1 VYTPKHL
8 AERILTSRSALEG
21 ERKQV
26 TVLFADVKGSTELAA
41 GLDPEALHRIMDSF
55 FAILADGVHR
65 FEGTINQYTGD
76 GVMALFGAPIA
87 HEDHAHRAC
96 YAALHLRQELR
107 RYADQLRLAEGVNF
121 SVRIGLNSGEVV
133 VGKIGD
139 DLRMDYTAQGHTV
152 NLAARMEQ
160 IAEPGRVYLTEHVA
174 ALVPGFFT
182 MRDLG
187 PLEVKGAAA
196 PVRVYE
202 LEGVGALRTR
212 LDLSRARGLS
222 SFVGRQ
228 AETAVLDR
236 AIARVQ
242 GQEGQI
248 VGVVGEAGVGKS
260 RLCYEFI
267 QQCRTRHIKVYEA
280 QAAAHART
288 VPFLMI
294 LQMLRAYFGV
304 TEGDVDEDAR
314 RKITGTVVRLDSAL
328 TDALP
333 ELFDFLGVPDPAH
346 PAAVMDSETRQAHL
360 LTIVSRVLQ
369 AGSTAEPAVFVFED
383 LHWIDGGSETFLERW
398 AEAIPETGILLLLNY
413 RPEYQP
419 PWVQRPGYQQ
429 LPLAP
434 LGRAAIT
441 ELLRALLG
449 TDASVGR
456 LAEQISDR
464 TGGNPFFTEEA
475 VRSLIEAGVLQGG
488 RGAYR
493 LTRSVDEVLIPP
505 TVQAVLAARIDR
517 LAEREKAVLQ
527 TASVIGREFCGRI
540 LDRVAGLGADELG
553 QAVRQLMTSEFVHE
567 TELYPHPEYAFKHPL
582 TQEVA
587 YRSQLGDQRTQ
598 VHAAVARACEDIYRD
613 KVDERAALLAH
624 HWEQAGEVLKAAHWH
639 RRAAERVGL
648 NDNAAALEHWQAVRR
663 LVARL
668 DDSADAEALRLVACV
683 NVMQILPRSA
693 AAEDARG
700 YVAVE
705 ERATIFAEGVAVAE
719 RTGAATSLAR
729 LHASHAMLRMQA
741 GAFDE
746 ASRHAAEAIRIV
758 ERSGDPGPMLGVV
771 GRVIMLHEW
780 TGRVREAQRLAEQ
793 ALARVG
799 NDHTL
804 RASDEYTRLLI
815 SSASILGTM
824 GRLDEA
830 TDVLER
836 AGSLAREHC
845 QVESQGSA
853 LSQRGLIELHRGEV
867 QSALRYLGDAIAIG
881 EKVGSV
887 AVFGPAYTILG
898 MAYVADERWDDAVDV
913 LEIIRERAHLG
924 GRVAFDPVILA
935 CLAEAHCGRGD
946 VDRAMAMVEEAVA
959 LGARLGTWTYECLG
973 QTIRARMLLRT
984 QGIGARDV
992 IEAALTRALDLCQ
1005 RSGASV
1011 YEPRIHIGRGE
1022 LARLAGDWETAERE
1036 LREAHRLLTEMGAP
1050 GAERQLVEHLKE
1062 VVARQGGSTADER

>member
-41 GLDPEALHRIMDSF
+41 GIDPEALHRIMDRF

-96 YAALHLRQELR
+96 YAALHLCQELR
-107 RYADQLRLAEGVNF
+107 GYADQLRLSEGVNF

-133 VGKIGD
+133 VGRIGD

-174 ALVPGFFT
+174 ALVPGFFS

-202 LEGVGALRTR
+202 LEGIGALRTR

-222 SFVGRQ
+222 SFVGRRE
-228 AETAVLDR
+228 ETAVLER
-236 AIARVQ
+236 AIARIQ
-242 GQEGQI
+242 GREGQI

-260 RLCYEFI
+260 RLCFEFI
-267 QQCRTRHIKVYEA
+267 QQCRARNVKVYEA

-294 LQMLRAYFGV
+294 LQMLRAYFGIN
-304 TEGDVDEDAR
+304 EGDVDEDAR
-314 RKITGTVVRLDSAL
+314 RKITGTVVRLDAAL
-328 TDALP
+328 ADALP
-333 ELFDFLGVPDPAH
+333 ELFAFLGVPDPAH
-346 PAAVMDSETRQAHL
+346 PVAVMDSETRRAHL
-360 LTIVSRVLQ
+360 LTIVTRVLQ
-369 AGSTAEPAVFVFED
+369 AGSATEPTVFVFED
-383 LHWIDGGSETFLERW
+383 LHWIDGGSEAFLERW
-398 AEAIPETGILLLLNY
+398 VETIPETGILLLMNY

-419 PWVQRPGYQQ
+419 PWRQRSWYQQ

-449 TDASVGR
+449 ADTSLGG
-456 LAEQISDR
+456 LARQVSER

-475 VRSLIEAGVLQGG
+475 VQSLIEAGVLQGS

-493 LTRSVDEVLIPP
+493 LTRSIDDVIIPP

-517 LAEREKAVLQ
+517 LAERDKAVLQ
-527 TASVIGREFCGRI
+527 TASVIGKEFCGRI
-540 LDRVAGLGADELG
+540 LARVAGLGADDIG
-553 QAVRQLMTSEFVHE
+553 RAVRDLMTSEFVYE
-567 TELYPHPEYAFKHPL
+567 KELYPHAEYAFKHPL

-587 YRSQLGDQRTQ
+587 YRSQLGERRTH
-598 VHAAVARACEDIYRD
+598 VHAAVAQACEDIYGE

-624 HWEQAGEVLKAAHWH
+624 HWEQAGEALKAARWN

-648 NDNAAALEHWQAVRR
+648 SDNAAALEHWQAVRR
-663 LVARL
+663 LVVGL
-668 DDSADAEALRLVACV
+668 DDAAVAEELRLAACV

-693 AAEDARG
+693 AVEGARG
-700 YVAVE
+700 YVDPE
-705 ERATIFAEGVAVAE
+705 ERATIFAEGEALAE
-719 RTGAATSLAR
+719 RRGAAPSLAR
-729 LHASHAMLRMQA
+729 LHASYAMLHMQA

-746 ASRHAAEAIRIV
+746 ASRHAAEAIRIG
-758 ERSGDPGPMLGVV
+758 ERSGDPGLMLGVV
-771 GRVIMLHEW
+771 GRVIILHEW
-780 TGRVREAQRLAEQ
+780 TGRVREAQRLTEQ

-799 NDHTL
+799 DDHAL
-804 RASDEYTRLLI
+804 RGTNEYTRLLI
-815 SSASILGTM
+815 SHASVLGTM
-824 GRLDEA
+824 GRLDDA

-836 AGSLAREHC
+836 AGRLAREHS

-867 QSALRYLGDAIAIG
+867 PAALRYLGDAIEIG
-881 EKVGSV
+881 EKVGSA

-898 MAYVADERWDDAVDV
+898 MAYVADEKWDEAVQA
-913 LEIIRERAHLG
+913 LETIRDRAHLG

-946 VDRAMAMVEEAVA
+946 VERAMAMVDEAVA

-973 QTIRARMLLRT
+973 QTSRARILLRSR
-984 QGIGARDV
+984 GIGAREG
-992 IEAALTRALDLCQ
+992 IEAALTRALYLCQ
-1005 RSGASV
+1005 ESGAFV
-1011 YEPRIHIGRGE
+1011 YEPRIHLGRGE
-1022 LARLAGDWETAERE
+1022 LASLAGDWATAERE
-1036 LREAHRLLTEMGAP
+1036 FREAHRLLARMAAP
-1050 GAERQLVEHLKE
+1050 GAERQVTERLKE
-1062 VVARQGGSTADER
+1062 VVARQAVPDEG